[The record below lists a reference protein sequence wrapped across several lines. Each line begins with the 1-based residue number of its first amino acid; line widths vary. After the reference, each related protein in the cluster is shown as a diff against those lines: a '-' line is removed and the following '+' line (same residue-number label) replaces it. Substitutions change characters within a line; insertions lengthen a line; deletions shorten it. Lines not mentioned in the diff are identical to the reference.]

1 MFLCESDFYF
11 FIHKEVFGTGILL
24 LISLVFFISGA
35 VFFTVVPKKASLHYC
50 YLLYAA
56 GAGLSAFSFAGAL
69 YGGGAPM
76 AFTLQI
82 SPALSMGFRSGPLQ
96 DFFGLLLSVAAF
108 AASVYSAGYMKNTPA
123 PRFQGL
129 FYGLFILSM
138 GAVFISGDALSF
150 LISWEAMSL
159 VSYFLVVSDT
169 ENETS
174 QNAGLTYATMTHIG
188 TSFIIGAFM
197 LAFSATGSLEFT
209 GMAAGL
215 AGKSMA
221 LKSAIFILAFIG
233 FGMKAGIFPL
243 HIWLPKAHPAA
254 PSNVSAL
261 MSGVMIKAGIYGIL
275 LMCLGVLGGP
285 GARYSTWW
293 GVVILATGA
302 VSSVMGVLYALMEQ
316 DLKRLLAYSS
326 VENIGI
332 ILLGTGAAVVFYSFG
347 QTALAGLALAAALYH
362 TMNHAIFK
370 SLLFLGS
377 GSVMHGAHSK
387 NLEEMG
393 GLLKRMP
400 YTGLF
405 FLMGSVAICAL
416 PPFNGFVSEWLTF
429 QSLILGSSTPPAY
442 TRVITLLGG
451 AALALTGA
459 LAAAAF
465 VKAFGVAFL
474 GLPRSGKARQAKEA
488 GFPMTAAMGFLAALC
503 LLLGVAPGF
512 LLRLISALPFEG
524 LKEMG
529 TAAPIHSPVI
539 IASGFTGFWPAA
551 ILVSMLLGLAIILA
565 LAGTLGRKRKIT
577 YADSWDCGIK
587 ALTPRMQYTATA
599 FTKPLRVIF
608 KTLYMP
614 RKEVRISFKL
624 KPLFV
629 SGITYHSD
637 ITPFLENYLY
647 RPFTAFVGKAA
658 MKIRHLQSGKLPLYL
673 GYIMLTLIGLLLAWA

>member
-1 MFLCESDFYF
+1 M
-11 FIHKEVFGTGILL
+11 
-24 LISLVFFISGA
+24 ISLAFFISGA
-35 VFFTVVPKKASLHYC
+35 VFFAVIPKKGLLHHL

-56 GAGLSAFSFAGAL
+56 GAGLAAFSFARSLYELGRAGAA
-69 YGGGAPM
+69 APAL
-76 AFTLQI
+76 AFALHI
-82 SPALSMGFRSGPLQ
+82 SPALSASFRGGPLQ
-96 DFFGLLLSVAAF
+96 YFFGLLLSVASF
-108 AASVYSAGYMKNTPA
+108 AASVYSSGYMKDNTA
-123 PRFQGL
+123 PRFQGI

-138 GAVFISGDALSF
+138 AAVFLSGDALSF

-169 ENETS
+169 ESEAA

-188 TSFIIGAFM
+188 TAFIIAAFM
-197 LAFSATGSLEFT
+197 LAFAATGSLDFA

-221 LKSAIFILAFIG
+221 LKSAIFILSFIG
-233 FGMKAGIFPL
+233 FGMKAGIVPL

-261 MSGVMIKAGIYGIL
+261 MSGVMIKAGVYGVM
-275 LMCLGVLGGP
+275 LMSLFVLGGP
-285 GARYSTWW
+285 GAHYATWW
-293 GVVILATGA
+293 GIVVLATGA
-302 VSSVMGVLYALMEQ
+302 ASSVLGVLYALMEK

-332 ILLGTGAAVVFYSFG
+332 IFLGTGAALVFYSFG
-347 QTALAGLALAAALYH
+347 QTLLAALALAAALYH
-362 TMNHAIFK
+362 TMNHAMFK
-370 SLLFLGS
+370 GLLFLGS
-377 GSVMHGAHSK
+377 GSVMHGVHSK

-405 FLMGSVAICAL
+405 FLVGSVSICAL

-429 QSLILGSSTPPAY
+429 QSLILGSATPPAY
-442 TRVITLLGG
+442 SKVITLLGG

-474 GLPRSGKARQAKEA
+474 GMPRGPKAREA
-488 GFPMTAAMGFLAALC
+488 RESGLPMTASLGFLAVMC
-503 LLLGVAPGF
+503 LVLGVEPGL
-512 LLRLISALPFEG
+512 LLRLISAMPFAG
-524 LKEMG
+524 LSQMAS
-529 TAAPIHSPVI
+529 AAPFHAPLTV
-539 IASGFTGFWPAA
+539 AGGFSGFWPAA
-551 ILVSMLLGLAIILA
+551 IFALMLLGLLIITVLA
-565 LAGTLGRKRKIT
+565 VVFGRRRKIT

-614 RKEVRISFKL
+614 RKEVRISFKQ

-629 SGITYHSD
+629 SGITYRSD
-637 ITPFLENYLY
+637 ITPFMENYLY
-647 RPFTAFVGKAA
+647 RPLTAFIGKAA
-658 MKIRHLQSGKLPLYL
+658 MKIRHLQSGSLPLYL
-673 GYIMLTLIGLLLAWA
+673 GYIMLTLIGLLLVWA

>member
-1 MFLCESDFYF
+1 M
-11 FIHKEVFGTGILL
+11 L
-24 LISLVFFISGA
+24 LISLAFFISGA
-35 VFFTVVPKKASLHYC
+35 VFFAFAPKKGLHYF

-56 GAGLSAFSFAGAL
+56 GAGLAAFSFAQAL
-69 YGGGAPM
+69 YNYAYSAAGAP
-76 AFTLQI
+76 ALSFALQI
-82 SPALSMGFRSGPLQ
+82 SPALSMGFKSGPLQ
-96 DFFGLLLSVAAF
+96 DFFGLLLSLAAF
-108 AASVYSAGYMKNTPA
+108 AASVYSSGYMKGTAA
-123 PRFQGL
+123 PRFQGI

-138 GAVFISGDALSF
+138 GAVFLAADALSF

-169 ENETS
+169 ESEAA

-188 TSFIIGAFM
+188 TAFIIGAFM
-197 LAFSATGSLEFT
+197 LAFSATGSLDFT

-215 AGKSMA
+215 AGQSMTIKSV
-221 LKSAIFILAFIG
+221 IFILSFIG
-233 FGMKAGIFPL
+233 FGMKAGIVPL

-261 MSGVMIKAGIYGIL
+261 MSGVMIKAGIYGIM
-275 LMCLGVLGGP
+275 LMCLHVLGGP
-285 GARYSTWW
+285 GAHYATWW
-293 GVVILATGA
+293 GVVVLATGA
-302 VSSVMGVLYALMEQ
+302 ASSVLGVLYALMEK

-332 ILLGTGAAVVFYSFG
+332 ILLGTGAAIVFYSFG

-362 TMNHAIFK
+362 TMNHAMFK
-370 SLLFLGS
+370 GLLFLGS
-377 GSVMHGAHSK
+377 GSVLHGAHSK
-387 NLEEMG
+387 NLEDMG

-405 FLMGSVAICAL
+405 FLAGSVAICAL

-429 QSLILGSSTPPAY
+429 QALILGSSTPLAY
-442 TRVITLLGG
+442 SKVITLLGG

-474 GLPRSGKARQAKEA
+474 GLPRSPKARDAKEA
-488 GFPMTAAMGFLAALC
+488 GLPVTAALGFLAAMC
-503 LLLGVAPGF
+503 LLLGVAPRIM
-512 LLRLISALPFEG
+512 LRLISAMPFAG

-529 TAAPIHSPVI
+529 SAGPLHSPLI
-539 IASGFTGFWPAA
+539 IAGGFSGFWPAA
-551 ILVSMLLGLAIILA
+551 ILVSMLLGLLIILA
-565 LAGTLGRKRKIT
+565 LAGTWGRNRKIT
-577 YADSWDCGIK
+577 YANSWDCGIR

-608 KTLYMP
+608 KTIYRP

-629 SGITYHSD
+629 SGITYQSG

-647 RPFTAFVGKAA
+647 RPLTSFVGKAA
-658 MKIRHLQSGKLPLYL
+658 LKIRHLQSGSLPLYL
-673 GYIMLTLIGLLLAWA
+673 GYIMLTLIGLLMAWA

>member
-1 MFLCESDFYF
+1 MISLAF
-11 FIHKEVFGTGILL
+11 FIC
-24 LISLVFFISGA
+24 GA
-35 VFFTVVPKKASLHYC
+35 VFFAITPKKGLLHYL

-56 GAGLSAFSFAGAL
+56 GAGLAAFSFARAL
-69 YGGGAPM
+69 YDLGSPGAAPTL
-76 AFTLQI
+76 AFALHI
-82 SPALSMGFRSGPLQ
+82 SPALAVSFRGGPLQ

-108 AASVYSAGYMKNTPA
+108 AASVYSSGYMKDNAA
-123 PRFQGL
+123 PRFQGI

-138 GAVFISGDALSF
+138 GAVFLSGDALSF

-159 VSYFLVVSDT
+159 VSYFLVISDT
-169 ENETS
+169 ESEAA

-188 TSFIIGAFM
+188 TAFIIGAFM
-197 LAFSATGSLEFT
+197 LAFAATGSLDFA

-221 LKSAIFILAFIG
+221 LKSAIFILSFIG
-233 FGMKAGIFPL
+233 FGMKAGIVPL

-261 MSGVMIKAGIYGIL
+261 MSGVMIKAGVYGVM
-275 LMCLGVLGGP
+275 LMSLYVLGGP
-285 GARYSTWW
+285 GAHYATWW
-293 GVVILATGA
+293 GIVVLATGA
-302 VSSVMGVLYALMEQ
+302 ASSVLGVLYALMEK

-326 VENIGI
+326 VENVGI
-332 ILLGTGAAVVFYSFG
+332 IFLGTGAALVFYSFG

-362 TMNHAIFK
+362 AMNHAMFK
-370 SLLFLGS
+370 GLLFLGS
-377 GSVMHGAHSK
+377 GSVMHGVHSK

-405 FLMGSVAICAL
+405 FLMGSVSICAL

-429 QSLILGSSTPPAY
+429 QSLILGSVTPPAY
-442 TRVITLLGG
+442 SKVVTLLGG

-474 GLPRSGKARQAKEA
+474 GMPRGPKAREAREA
-488 GFPMTAAMGFLAALC
+488 GFPMTASLGFLAAMC
-503 LLLGVAPGF
+503 LILGVEPGL
-512 LLRLISALPFEG
+512 LLRLISAMPFAG
-524 LKEMG
+524 LAQMG
-529 TAAPIHSPVI
+529 SAAPFHSPLTV
-539 IASGFTGFWPAA
+539 AGGFSGFWPAA
-551 ILVSMLLGLAIILA
+551 IFASMLTGLLAIIV
-565 LAGTLGRKRKIT
+565 LAGVFGRRRKIT

-614 RKEVRISFKL
+614 RKEVRISFKQ

-629 SGITYHSD
+629 SGITYRSD
-637 ITPFLENYLY
+637 ITPFMENYLY
-647 RPFTAFVGKAA
+647 KPLTAFVGKVAL
-658 MKIRHLQSGKLPLYL
+658 KIRHLQSGSLPLYL
-673 GYIMLTLIGLLLAWA
+673 GYIMLTLIGLLLVWA